1 MRSICLLLML
11 TITQVQL
18 SSLCPTSCLVCTEDV
33 IICHKLSRIIDAPG
47 STKALMLTDGLIDS
61 VDNMVLSDLSN
72 MSVLALSNNAISSI
86 KQNAFQNLT
95 LLTTLSLDHNRISS
109 QTLDNSTFS
118 WLHRLETL
126 QLGNND
132 LKDIDGSWFQNSRAL
147 KTLQLEGNLFTVL
160 NSTTFA
166 HADLRNLE
174 TLDLSDNLIVY
185 IGGDSFRGLPRLH
198 SLDLSRNHLRSAPDA
213 FSYLSWLSDLNLDLN
228 RWSCTCELRE
238 LASFLSSYV
247 QAPDK
252 VLYNGQRMVCV
263 NADNPA
269 VQTVLELTEA
279 NCVPPNRNITVEVVA
294 KSNNTS
300 QQYIRN
306 VAIAIVFSFFGG
318 VGITLGMIAI
328 AYHKLSKKFKLVQ
341 EEGRAGERHTSS
353 PESTQWNFCEGKDTL
368 SMSHALHNSNYKSH
382 QPWGREDSPYLGSD
396 ALENHFT
403 CHNCSSTALVVG
415 KHKREVVLHG
425 ANHVGEQLAD
435 RQHKGNEQHAVL
447 QQRRKDT
454 SGRGHNESRSGVP
467 NSHPGSQDTSSQRR
481 GGSND
486 ISAVRIRQLALSN
499 HFSALRR
506 GSFRPP
512 DQIHNEVTQGN
523 HSLLKHQAGDAGTR
537 PIYQTISCL
546 HCHQAYEYRQAGS
559 NKLNFPFTSHSQNSG
574 AQMYDTMLYRDILGY
589 DKSNAGRRGES
600 QASELGFKLAS
611 QRSVTFD
618 LAGPE
623 ERVLTTM
630 AESDRRKKESRMKS
644 SKTSAPKS
652 PRKLDKTKSSTQGQL
667 KTHKTRG
674 KAKRTLK
681 VKLNLNALR
690 KNRVHPKS
698 TDEENNKDKMS
709 KKAKKEKLR
718 SKKDKKDLQRKDKTS
733 KKSKD
738 NIEGSGNEEEEDNS
752 QPKRTKKERKGST
765 SMSKDTDEVTK
776 ERGQEQQ
783 SYIPVEG
790 ETVFSSRS
798 EAQMAS
804 TLSLTLPD
812 EHNSLTAPSHP
823 GVLDATDIQQLSDPN
838 IVLPVSESAASQD
851 VVDQSNSSDLMS
863 SAAPVIQEYVSS
875 AEGSPKRKLRLIL
888 PEKNSNR
895 PLTALDKKIR

>member
-1 MRSICLLLML
+1 MRSLCLLLML
-11 TITQVQL
+11 TVTQVQL
-18 SSLCPTSCLVCTEDV
+18 SSLCPASCLVCTEDV

-86 KQNAFQNLT
+86 EQNAFQNLT
-95 LLTTLSLDHNRISS
+95 FLSTLSLDHNRISS
-109 QTLDNSTFS
+109 QTLDSSTFS

-126 QLGNND
+126 QLGNNN
-132 LKDIDGSWFQNSRAL
+132 LKDIDGSWFQNSSAL

-160 NSTTFA
+160 NSTSFA

-185 IGGDSFRGLPRLH
+185 VGSDSFRGLPRLH
-198 SLDLSRNHLRSAPDA
+198 SLDLSRNHLRTAPDA
-213 FSYLSWLSDLNLDLN
+213 FSYLSGLSVLNLELN

-238 LASFLSSYV
+238 LASFLNSYI
-247 QAPDK
+247 QAPEK

-263 NADNPA
+263 NTDNPA
-269 VQTVLELTEA
+269 VQTVLELTDA

-300 QQYIRN
+300 QQYIRS

-328 AYHKLSKKFKLVQ
+328 AYHKLSKKFKLAHECRA
-341 EEGRAGERHTSS
+341 EEMHTSS
-353 PESTQWNFCEGKDTL
+353 PETAQWNFCEGKDTL
-368 SMSHALHNSNYKSH
+368 SMSHALYNSNYKSH
-382 QPWGREDSPYLGSD
+382 QPCEGEDSPYLGSD
-396 ALENHFT
+396 TLENHFT
-403 CHNCSSTALVVG
+403 CHKCSSTALAVG
-415 KHKREVVLHG
+415 KHKREIALHG
-425 ANHVGEQLAD
+425 ASHVGEQLANQ
-435 RQHKGNEQHAVL
+435 RQHRGNDQHSVSQL
-447 QQRRKDT
+447 RSKDT
-454 SGRGHNESRSGVP
+454 SGQAHNESRSRVP
-467 NSHPGSQDTSSQRR
+467 TSSQRR

-486 ISAVRIRQLALSN
+486 ISAVGIRQLALSN
-499 HFSALRR
+499 HFSAIQR
-506 GSFRPP
+506 GTFRPS
-512 DQIHNEVTQGN
+512 DQIHNEVTQGH
-523 HSLLKHQAGDAGTR
+523 HSLLKHKDEGVGAR

-546 HCHQAYEYRQAGS
+546 HCHQTYEYRQAGS
-559 NKLNFPFTSHSQNSG
+559 NKPNFPFTNHSQNTG

-589 DKSNAGRRGES
+589 DQSNDGRRGES
-600 QASELGFKLAS
+600 RASELGFKLAS

-630 AESDRRKKESRMKS
+630 ADRHRKESRMKS
-644 SKTSAPKS
+644 SETSAQKS
-652 PRKLDKTKSSTQGQL
+652 PRKLGRTKSSTQGQL
-667 KTHKTRG
+667 KTQKTKGR
-674 KAKRTLK
+674 AKRTLK
-681 VKLNLNALR
+681 VKLNLNPLR
-690 KNRVHPKS
+690 KIRVHPKS
-698 TDEENNKDKMS
+698 IDEENDEDKMS

-718 SKKDKKDLQRKDKTS
+718 SKKDLQRTS
-733 KKSKD
+733 KKS
-738 NIEGSGNEEEEDNS
+738 NGGSGNKEDNS
-752 QPKRTKKERKGST
+752 EMKRTKKGNKDST

-776 ERGQEQQ
+776 ETGQEQQ
-783 SYIPVEG
+783 SCIPVEG
-790 ETVFSSRS
+790 ETPLESVFGSRS
-798 EAQMAS
+798 DAQTAS
-804 TLSLTLPD
+804 TLSFTLPD
-812 EHNSLTAPSHP
+812 EHSGLAAPSHP
-823 GVLDATDIQQLSDPN
+823 GVLDATDTQRVSNPN
-838 IVLPVSESAASQD
+838 IELPESESAASQD

-895 PLTALDKKIR
+895 PQTALDKKIR

>member
-11 TITQVQL
+11 TVTQVQL
-18 SSLCPTSCLVCTEDV
+18 SSLCPASCLVCTEDV

-86 KQNAFQNLT
+86 EQNAFQNLT
-95 LLTTLSLDHNRISS
+95 FLSTLSLDHNRISS
-109 QTLDNSTFS
+109 QTLDSSTFS

-126 QLGNND
+126 QLGNNN
-132 LKDIDGSWFQNSRAL
+132 LKDIDGFWFQNSSAL

-185 IGGDSFRGLPRLH
+185 VGSDSFRGLPRLH
-198 SLDLSRNHLRSAPDA
+198 SLDLSRNHLRTAPDA
-213 FSYLSWLSDLNLDLN
+213 FSYLSGLSVLNLELN

-238 LASFLSSYV
+238 LASFLNSYI
-247 QAPDK
+247 QAPEK

-263 NADNPA
+263 NTDNPA
-269 VQTVLELTEA
+269 VQTVLELTDA

-328 AYHKLSKKFKLVQ
+328 AYHKLSKKFKLAQ
-341 EEGRAGERHTSS
+341 EECRAEERHTSS
-353 PESTQWNFCEGKDTL
+353 PETAQWNFCEGKDTL
-368 SMSHALHNSNYKSH
+368 SMSRALYNSNYKSH
-382 QPWGREDSPYLGSD
+382 QPCEGEDSPYLGSD

-403 CHNCSSTALVVG
+403 CHKCSSTALSVG
-415 KHKREVVLHG
+415 KHKREIVLHG
-425 ANHVGEQLAD
+425 ASHVGEQLANQ
-435 RQHKGNEQHAVL
+435 RQHRGNDQHSVL
-447 QQRRKDT
+447 QLRSKDT
-454 SGRGHNESRSGVP
+454 SGRAHNESRSRVP
-467 NSHPGSQDTSSQRR
+467 TSSQRR

-499 HFSALRR
+499 HFSALQR
-506 GSFRPP
+506 GTFRPP
-512 DQIHNEVTQGN
+512 DQIHNEVTQGH
-523 HSLLKHQAGDAGTR
+523 HSLLKHQDEGVGAR

-546 HCHQAYEYRQAGS
+546 HCHQTYEYRQAGS
-559 NKLNFPFTSHSQNSG
+559 NKQSFPFTNHSQNTG

-600 QASELGFKLAS
+600 RASELGFKLAS

-630 AESDRRKKESRMKS
+630 ADRPKKESGMKS
-644 SKTSAPKS
+644 SKTSAQKS
-652 PRKLDKTKSSTQGQL
+652 PRKLGRTKSSTRGQL
-667 KTHKTRG
+667 KTQKTRG
-674 KAKRTLK
+674 RAKRTLK
-681 VKLNLNALR
+681 VKLNLNPLR

-698 TDEENNKDKMS
+698 NDEDNNEDKMS

-738 NIEGSGNEEEEDNS
+738 NAEGSGNKEEEDNS
-752 QPKRTKKERKGST
+752 EMKRTKKGNKDST
-765 SMSKDTDEVTK
+765 SMSKDADEVTK

-783 SYIPVEG
+783 SCIPVEG
-790 ETVFSSRS
+790 ETPLESVFGGRS
-798 EAQMAS
+798 EAQTAS
-804 TLSLTLPD
+804 TLSFTLPD
-812 EHNSLTAPSHP
+812 EHNGLTAPSHP
-823 GVLDATDIQQLSDPN
+823 DTQRLSNPN
-838 IVLPVSESAASQD
+838 IELPESESAASQD
-851 VVDQSNSSDLMS
+851 VVDQSNSSDLRS

-888 PEKNSNR
+888 PEKTSNR
-895 PLTALDKKIR
+895 PQTALDKKIR